1 MGKEIAWSW
10 HISFLTG
17 PKNFLFK
24 KMQQI
29 IQVTHQVMF
38 IRIVTRSSFFFFLF
52 IYIIIIL
59 KRISY
64 FFSFF
69 LSSFSFLSLKIM
81 FETEE
86 SSVASSFGEDDM
98 DLFLD
103 RCSICF
109 DAQLDMCL
117 EFCRDQY
124 CVECFQRYLCIS
136 LTKINK
142 PIMLSTNTYKK
153 KRYITEVVK
162 SSWGLSVTPISC
174 PVCNESIPKHEWS
187 QYVPQHIVDTYDKFN
202 KPYRSYIRTCPHC
215 ETDMIPCIHSS
226 EKPSNYR

>member
-1 MGKEIAWSW
+1 
-10 HISFLTG
+10 
-17 PKNFLFK
+17 
-24 KMQQI
+24 
-29 IQVTHQVMF
+29 
-38 IRIVTRSSFFFFLF
+38 
-52 IYIIIIL
+52 
-59 KRISY
+59 
-64 FFSFF
+64 
-69 LSSFSFLSLKIM
+69 M

-124 CVECFQRYLCIS
+124 CVDCFQ
-136 LTKINK
+136 
-142 PIMLSTNTYKK
+142 
-153 KRYITEVVK
+153 RYITEVVK

-174 PVCNESIPKHEWS
+174 PVCNESIPKREWS

-215 ETDMIPCIHSS
+215 ETDIIPCLHSS
-226 EKPSNYR
+226 EKPSNYRYTKNK